1 LGPALAL
8 VLAMLPGPAAAAS
21 AWGSPVYGDPPGW
34 CTRYSDMWTASVVTN
49 DPLVGTNPEKET
61 FYGFHPDPGYDD
73 WYGFFYGDF
82 RGRPGDS
89 SGWIK
94 LLHERYPQH
103 YHWNFADNGWAVH
116 GHVKQYIAY
125 YNWTFGG
132 QCGLGRYG
140 FTWAPPYMADQY
152 GWPVVDIYVDAMPP
166 YDPVPRVTDA
176 TSTSLTFTWDPVADR
191 GDGAGQDF
199 FEAGI
204 DHYASWVTVG
214 SMRLQSAAT
223 VVPRVI
229 TQKLIPGDTACA
241 HVQAF
246 DRVGNSSAER
256 VVCGRALS
264 PPPMPA
270 WAVPSRVSADPYP
283 RGLAG
288 FDTWLWLT
296 PSPEP
301 LVAAETYAGVQYA
314 VTATPVGARWD
325 FGDGTIARYLGSDG
339 FGIAYPAQSSIDHE
353 FQTDNRSG
361 YPIRASIAYDVT
373 YRALLGGAWLGPYPM
388 AGITLPAIGL
398 DYPVRQ
404 AQPELVATGE

>member
-1 LGPALAL
+1 
-8 VLAMLPGPAAAAS
+8 
-21 AWGSPVYGDPPGW
+21 
-34 CTRYSDMWTASVVTN
+34 MWTASVVTN
-49 DPLVGTNPEKET
+49 DPLVGSNPERNT

-103 YHWNFADNGWAVH
+103 YHWNFADYGWAVH

-152 GWPVVDIYVDAMPP
+152 GWPVVDIYVDAMAP
-166 YDPVPRVTDA
+166 YDPVPRVTSA
-176 TSTSLTFTWDPVADR
+176 TTSSVTFTWDPVADR
-191 GDGAGQDF
+191 GDGAGPDF

-204 DHYASWVTVG
+204 DHYVSWITLG
-214 SMRLQSAAT
+214 AMRLQSAAT
-223 VVPRVI
+223 AAPRVI
-229 TQKLIPGDTACA
+229 MQSLTTGEIACA
-241 HVQAF
+241 HVRAF
-246 DRVGNSSAER
+246 DHVGNASAER
-256 VVCGRALS
+256 VVCAGALS

-270 WAVPSRVSADPYP
+270 WTAAGRVSADPSP
-283 RGLAG
+283 LGLAG

-296 PSPEP
+296 PTPGP
-301 LVAAETYAGVQYA
+301 MVVTETYAGVQYA
-314 VTATPVGARWD
+314 VTATPVGTQWD
-325 FGDGTIARYLGSDG
+325 FGDGATARYRGSDG
-339 FGIAYPAQSSIDHE
+339 FGLAYPAQSSIAHE
-353 FQTDNRSG
+353 YQADNRSG
-361 YPIRASIAYDVT
+361 YAIRASIDYDVAFKT
-373 YRALLGGAWLGPYPM
+373 LLGGAWLGPYPM
-388 AGITLPAIGL
+388 GSITLPAVAL

-404 AQPELVATGE
+404 AQPELVAIGQ

>member
-1 LGPALAL
+1 
-8 VLAMLPGPAAAAS
+8 
-21 AWGSPVYGDPPGW
+21 
-34 CTRYSDMWTASVVTN
+34 MWTATVVTN
-49 DPLVGTNPEKET
+49 DPLVGTNPERET

-89 SGWIK
+89 SGWIQ

-116 GHVKQYIAY
+116 GHAKQYIAY

-166 YDPVPRVTDA
+166 YDPVPRVTSA
-176 TSTSLTFTWDPVADR
+176 APTSVTFGWDPVADR

-199 FEAGI
+199 FEAGM
-204 DHYASWVTVG
+204 DHYISWVTVG
-214 SMRLQSAAT
+214 ATRLRPT
-223 VVPRVI
+223 VTTTPRVI
-229 TQKLIPGDTACA
+229 TQYLAPGETACA

-256 VVCGRALS
+256 VVCAPALA

-270 WAVPSRVSADPYP
+270 WTAAARVTANPP
-283 RGLAG
+283 PPGLAG

-296 PSPEP
+296 PSPHP
-301 LVAAETYAGVQYA
+301 LVATETYRGVQYA
-314 VTATPVGARWD
+314 VTATPVGAQWD
-325 FGDGTIARYLGSDG
+325 FGDGSAARYDGSGG
-339 FGIAYPAQSSIDHE
+339 FGVPYPAQSSIVHA
-353 FQTDNRSG
+353 FQANNRSG
-361 YPIRASIAYDVT
+361 YAIRASISYDVT
-373 YRALLGGAWLGPYPM
+373 YRALLGGTWLGPYPI
-388 AGITLPAIGL
+388 GGLTLPATLL

-404 AQPELVATGE
+404 AQPELVGIGN